1 MNYIV
6 KRIQEADFGCEERP
20 AGYEPMV
27 RVTLCDEAGTEKVL
41 EVTDAS
47 LYAKDIDEGDK
58 VYIDENGEITKL
70 GI

>member
-20 AGYEPMV
+20 ADYEPMV
-27 RVTLCDEAGTEKVL
+27 RVILCNEAGTEKVL

-58 VYIDENGEITKL
+58 VCIDENGEITKSC
-70 GI
+70 I